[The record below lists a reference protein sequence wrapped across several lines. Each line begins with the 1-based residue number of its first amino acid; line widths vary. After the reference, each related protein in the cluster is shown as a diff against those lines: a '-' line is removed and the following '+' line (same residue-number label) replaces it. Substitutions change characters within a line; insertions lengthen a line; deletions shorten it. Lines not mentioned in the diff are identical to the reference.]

1 MQCPS
6 CRSDIPDNQFYCPIC
21 RASVYSYVPENSRS
35 SSGGRL
41 ERAGKRLLEVF
52 LFLILVGIGFVLAR
66 AIKWKDLLS
75 GVLPAAA
82 TTATPKPDRPQ
93 SSQPDSP
100 GKRKATDS
108 SPSKASEGKSAD
120 SVKSATA
127 ESTSDKKPKEEPS
140 SSESKPTP
148 KPTIQPTPKPP
159 ANN

>member
-6 CRSDIPDNQFYCPIC
+6 CRSDIPDNQFYCPVC

-35 SSGGRL
+35 LSGGRL

-52 LFLILVGIGFVLAR
+52 LFLILVGIGVVLAR

-75 GVLPAAA
+75 GLLPATV
-82 TTATPKPDRPQ
+82 TTATPKPDR
-93 SSQPDSP
+93 SQPDSS
-100 GKRKATDS
+100 GKRKVTDS

-120 SVKSATA
+120 SAKPVSE
-127 ESTSDKKPKEEPS
+127 ESTSDKKPKEEPPS
-140 SSESKPTP
+140 GESKPTP
-148 KPTIQPTPKPP
+148 KPTAQPTPKPP